1 MSRIEEWECFT
12 LDVEWYAVD
21 RSGNIAVLLSAG
33 SGNLPEFV
41 CADCERT
48 DSLTAFFEAYPKGTE
63 SVLHFHSTE
72 QGDQVATEF
81 SDKGLYYF
89 DALLQTH
96 YTKHS
101 SPRIPLKFDTLPPHI
116 KLLLQS
122 NMLDEDFSSTDIIRV
137 EHAYT

>member
-1 MSRIEEWECFT
+1 MSRIEEWECCT

-21 RSGNIAVLLSAG
+21 RFGNIAVLLSAG

-48 DSLTAFFEAYPKGTE
+48 DSLIAFFEAYPKTTE

-72 QGDQVATEF
+72 QAEQIAADF

-89 DALLQTH
+89 DASTHTH
-96 YTKHS
+96 YTKCS
-101 SPRIPLKFDTLPPHI
+101 SPKIPLKFETLPPHI

-122 NMLDEDFSSTDIIRV
+122 NMLDEDFSSSDIIRV